1 MIPPAHARTRFRAL
15 PDPPRLP
22 RHAKPFRPVN
32 PASRQI
38 PLRPAASAATSAA
51 RDEIVV
57 YQPDDTIRLDVRLE
71 NDTVWLNRQ
80 QMAVLFGRDVKT
92 IGKHIANALRQ
103 ELADP
108 AVGAENATTEPGVPV
123 VAKFATTAADGKT
136 YQVEYYS
143 LDMVLSVGYRV
154 NSPQGILFRRWA
166 TQVLKDY
173 LLRGYAVNDRLDR
186 LERKVAK
193 HDEQIGIVLRTA
205 LPPVEGVLF
214 EGQICDAYAQIPAAD
229 ILSKLP

>member
-15 PDPPRLP
+15 SDPPRLP

-80 QMAVLFGRDVKT
+80 QMAVLFGRDV
-92 IGKHIANALRQ
+92 
-103 ELADP
+103 
-108 AVGAENATTEPGVPV
+108 
-123 VAKFATTAADGKT
+123 KT

>member
-15 PDPPRLP
+15 SDPPRLP

-57 YQPDDTIRLDVRLE
+57 YQPDDTIRLEVRVE
-71 NDTVWLNRQ
+71 NETVWLSQ
-80 QMAVLFGRDVKT
+80 SQLCDLFGVVKSNVSYHLKNVFDSGELDREATVQEIRTVQTEGNRRVVRALEYFNLDV
-92 IGKHIANALRQ
+92 II
-103 ELADP
+103 
-108 AVGAENATTEPGVPV
+108 
-123 VAKFATTAADGKT
+123 
-136 YQVEYYS
+136 S
-143 LDMVLSVGYRV
+143 LGYRI
-154 NSPQGILFRRWA
+154 NSRRGIQFRQWA

-186 LERKVAK
+186 LERKVAR

-214 EGQICDAYAQIPAAD
+214 EGQICDAYVQIPAAD